1 MRFVS
6 ALNPGWS
13 ISIFHYRNHG
23 ADVGRIVVGVL
34 IPVEEQ
40 TEWNAFLKN
49 LGYRCWDETKNP
61 AYALFL

>member
-13 ISIFHYRNHG
+13 ISIFHHRNHG

-40 TEWNAFLKN
+40 IQWNAFLKD
-49 LGYRCWDETKNP
+49 LGYPYWDETKNP
-61 AYALFL
+61 AYTLFL